1 MAQEHSHDHAYLHEH
16 NIPHLHH
23 ETDVHDADH
32 NHEHAHSHD
41 HTEGHGHVHENTQAV
56 LNRLS
61 RAIGHL
67 ESVRKMVENGR
78 DCSEVLIQIAAVRAA
93 ITNIGKV
100 ILQDH
105 IQQLLQLVG
114 AVHPQAGQQRT
125 AAADGH
131 DDIGKQLPGVRQHL
145 PCTDDI
151 HCIHHPGKQENGT
164 HDGAEG
170 GNILV
175 PLLGAF
181 LLLGGHIRTV
191 DWLLLPGGGRLWW
204 GISIPRA
211 ASCSSFCTFWSMPF
225 RINNST
231 PNGPDIAIT
240 IKMAMVGIL
249 AK

>member
-41 HTEGHGHVHENTQAV
+41 HAEGHGHVHENTQAV

-105 IQQLLQLVG
+105 IQ
-114 AVHPQAGQQRT
+114 
-125 AAADGH
+125 
-131 DDIGKQLPGVRQHL
+131 
-145 PCTDDI
+145 
-151 HCIHHPGKQENGT
+151 HCIVDAVE
-164 HDGAEG
+164 EG
-170 GNILV
+170 DDQAIASLC
-175 PLLGAF
+175 
-181 LLLGGHIRTV
+181 
-191 DWLLLPGGGRLWW
+191 
-204 GISIPRA
+204 A
-211 ASCSSFCTFWSMPF
+211 AIDKF
-225 RINNST
+225 
-231 PNGPDIAIT
+231 
-240 IKMAMVGIL
+240 IK
-249 AK
+249 